1 MSTRWLRETRMHVM
15 LMIGPGWNPFE
26 PPATDE
32 LPLIDIEGVE
42 AVDTAASAAN
52 VSRRL
57 VAKVRRRYPR
67 ERIEILPPNDETG
80 EVCHVDFCERDLARF
95 QQLTGV
101 PIEQVAN
108 PCEEGPGFVMD
119 TVHVMLYETLEEAGW
134 AIGKN

>member
-1 MSTRWLRETRMHVM
+1 MHVM

-119 TVHVMLYETLEEAGW
+119 TVHLMLYQTLEEAGW